1 MMRVLIVNT
10 SRCVQF
16 SGGSCRLFNH
26 GEDPPLHKS
35 KTNRKETK
43 LYAISLSGSIAQ
55 NLIWVYVPY
64 FAIALGASYS
74 EQGLITSVRTLGNS
88 LTQSL
93 WGTQSDK
100 HGRRPVLIFGY
111 AILALTAFFFTL
123 TAQLNLSLFLG
134 LVAIQGFCGYAV
146 VTGGVWNS
154 TLGDIALERER
165 GAVLGKIISFGVFGS
180 VPVIILFGYLIDRQG
195 LTGPSQYNIVFLSA
209 GVVIALTILLIL
221 ILKETLQKKPLEALP
236 PPWRI
241 IRQHQKFRRF
251 LTIDVMYIFFL
262 AMMWPLFP
270 FVIME
275 VVHATNAQLSII
287 WAIWMC
293 FMAIAQKFG
302 GILSDRM
309 GRRPLLIFS
318 RSIMFLV
325 PLLFGLSARW
335 PLWQLLLIAQCFG
348 GIGWGLSLLLEN
360 MIALD
365 LAPTDQKALFT
376 GTTFTFTGI
385 ASFMGALISGTITQI
400 LTVYM
405 GQLSGLVMML
415 YILAAIRLIL
425 GLAHVLIAETAPVKR
440 NKVTMD

>member
-1 MMRVLIVNT
+1 ML
-10 SRCVQF
+10 S
-16 SGGSCRLFNH
+16 H
-26 GEDPPLHKS
+26 EEDPLLHKS
-35 KTNRKETK
+35 KTDGQETK

-100 HGRRPVLIFGY
+100 HGRRPVLIIGY
-111 AILALTAFFFTL
+111 AILALTALLFTYS
-123 TAQLNLSLFLG
+123 AQLSLSLFVG
-134 LVAIQGFCGYAV
+134 LVAIQGFFGFAV

-180 VPVIILFGYLIDRQG
+180 VPVIMLFGYLLDRQG
-195 LTGPSQYNIVFLSA
+195 LTGPSQYHLAFLAA
-209 GVVIALTILLIL
+209 GVVFVFTILLIL
-221 ILKETLQKKPLEALP
+221 ILKETLQKRPIKALP

-241 IRQHQKFRRF
+241 IRRNWRFRRF
-251 LTIDVMYIFFL
+251 LTIDVTYIFFM

-270 FVIME
+270 FVIKE
-275 VVHATNAQLSII
+275 VVHATNTQLSMI
-287 WAIWMC
+287 WAAWMC

-302 GILSDRM
+302 GALSDRL
-309 GRRPLLIFS
+309 GRKPLIIFS
-318 RSIMFLV
+318 RSILFVV
-325 PLLFGLSARW
+325 PFIYALSSRW
-335 PLWQLLLIAQCFG
+335 PSWKLLLIAQCFG

-385 ASFMGALISGTITQI
+385 AGFIGALISGTTTQI
-400 LTVYM
+400 LTTYF
-405 GQLSGLVMML
+405 GNLSGFFMML
-415 YILAAIRLIL
+415 YIGAAARLIL
-425 GLAHVLIAETAPVKR
+425 GLAHVFIEETAPVKMNAR
-440 NKVTMD
+440 I